1 MTNKKSGVKKSNRP
15 KTEENPNGAGR
26 LAHEPTKENI
36 ATVRRLAALGV
47 TYEDIA
53 SRLRISSDTL
63 VKYYKETLDDAR
75 TDANASVAGT
85 LFTQAKRGNMT
96 AAIFWL
102 KTRAGWKE
110 TQVNEFGGIDGKP
123 IPLMWADD

>member
-1 MTNKKSGVKKSNRP
+1 MTDKKSGLRKSNRP
-15 KTEENPNGAGR
+15 KTEKNPNGAGR
-26 LAHEPTKENI
+26 LAHEVTKESD

-53 SRLRISSDTL
+53 SRLRISADTL
-63 VKYYKETLDDAR
+63 VKYYKNTLEDAR
-75 TDANASVAGT
+75 IDANSAIAGT

-123 IPLMWADD
+123 VMLGWAEE

>member
-1 MTNKKSGVKKSNRP
+1 MKNGDKKGGRP
-15 KTEENPNGAGR
+15 
-26 LAHEPTKENI
+26 AHEVTKDNV
-36 ATVRRLAALGV
+36 ALVRRLAALGV

-63 VKYYKETLDDAR
+63 VKYYKETLEDAR
-75 TDANASVAGT
+75 IDANASVAGT

-123 IPLMWADD
+123 IPLMWADE

>member
-1 MTNKKSGVKKSNRP
+1 MKDGVKKGHSN
-15 KTEENPNGAGR
+15 GGR
-26 LAHEPTKENI
+26 KPHVATKENI
-36 ATVRRLAALGV
+36 ALVKRLGALGV

-53 SRLRISSDTL
+53 SRLKISSDTL
-63 VKYYKETLDDAR
+63 VKYYKEVLEDAR
-75 TDANASVAGT
+75 IDANASIAGT

-123 IPLMWADD
+123 IPLMWADE

>member
-1 MTNKKSGVKKSNRP
+1 MTQKTELKKRGMPAHKV
-15 KTEENPNGAGR
+15 TEEN
-26 LAHEPTKENI
+26 K

-53 SRLRISSDTL
+53 SRLKISADTL
-63 VKYYKETLDDAR
+63 TKYYREVLDDAR
-75 TDANASVAGT
+75 IDANSAVAGT
-85 LFTQAKRGNMT
+85 LFTQAKAGNMT

-110 TQVNEFGGIDGKP
+110 TQVNEVTGANGKDFT
-123 IPLMWADD
+123 ISWADD

>member
-1 MTNKKSGVKKSNRP
+1 MSKSGVRKGGRP
-15 KTEENPNGAGR
+15 AYKV
-26 LAHEPTKENI
+26 TKENE

-63 VKYYKETLDDAR
+63 VKYFKDTLEDAR
-75 TDANASVAGT
+75 IDANSAVAGT
-85 LFTQAKRGNMT
+85 LFTHAQQGNMT

-123 IPLMWADD
+123 IPLMWADE

>member
-1 MTNKKSGVKKSNRP
+1 MNDKKSGVKKSNRP
-15 KTEENPNGAGR
+15 KTESNPNGAGR
-26 LAHEPTKENI
+26 LAHEPTKETI

-63 VKYYKETLDDAR
+63 VKYYKETLEDAR
-75 TDANASVAGT
+75 IDANSTIAGT

-123 IPLMWADD
+123 VMLQWADE